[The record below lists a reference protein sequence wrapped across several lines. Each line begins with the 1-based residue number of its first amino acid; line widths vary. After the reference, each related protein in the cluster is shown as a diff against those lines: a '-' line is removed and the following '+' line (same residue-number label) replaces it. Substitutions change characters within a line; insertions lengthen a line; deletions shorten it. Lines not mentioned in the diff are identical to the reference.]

1 MGSTVEGEGIH
12 EFLGYMSRNAIRC
25 EGGGLV

>member
-12 EFLGYMSRNAIRC
+12 EFLGYMIRNAIIC
-25 EGGGLV
+25 EGRVLV